1 MGNCSTGRDAAN
13 AALAFTNSAAWA
25 MAVLLGGCVWRERAF
40 GGWATHWW
48 RGNGFHTD
56 GSTRVSS
63 RTQGVAGMLPCV
75 SLGAA
80 FLRHA
85 CRCDLRCPKLTATPC
100 ADARRVCSALGFALD
115 TPPRAVTLASKALC
129 R

>member
-25 MAVLLGGCVWRERAF
+25 MAVLLGGCVWRERAS
-40 GGWATHWW
+40 GAG
-48 RGNGFHTD
+48 RHTGD
-56 GSTRVSS
+56 VAMAFTRYGSTRVSS
-63 RTQGVAGMLPCV
+63 RTQGVAGMLSCV

-85 CRCDLRCPKLTATPC
+85 CRCDLRCPRLTATPC
-100 ADARRVCSALGFALD
+100 ADARRVCSALGLALD

-129 R
+129 S